1 MARIQEHHIT
11 YRPEWKVEL
20 NMLMHRTISRI
31 QQTKATGQQYADVT
45 NFMHSVSYEWN
56 RMRQELDTGEDLRVV
71 ESKRKKGG
79 KGDGSLRRT
88 RRKE

>member
-45 NFMHSVSYEWN
+45 NFMHAVAYEWN

-71 ESKRKKGG
+71 ESKKGRKGN
-79 KGDGSLRRT
+79 DNLSRT